1 MEFRTEHEAL
11 QAYDYFREHPHYF
24 HGDLI
29 KVIYS
34 LYSSTYCSKSCS
46 AGILMEAFYFLS
58 KTALTI
64 TISQVRIK
72 AKPIQ
77 RSSPTDQSPNSY
89 YYNNSVQVQN
99 NLQFLSNF
107 TKFDPTTPPFLNIIN
122 IPLSPRVTLCSLR
135 SCSLSGCHL
144 RGWFLLTWAITRA
157 TLTTNKT
164 MTSTTTIGLG
174 RPCARVEPSNSPSDH
189 NCTT

>member
-34 LYSSTYCSKSCS
+34 LLFLN
-46 AGILMEAFYFLS
+46 ILFEILFSRHLNEAFYFLS

-64 TISQVRIK
+64 TVFQVRIK

-107 TKFDPTTPPFLNIIN
+107 TKVDPTTPPFLNIVN
-122 IPLSPRVTLCSLR
+122 SPLSPRVTLCSLL